1 MGRGVDSLVG
11 RVRQA
16 VSLSNRIKSALEA
29 NRLSYIARRSCA
41 KRSRMTTSHF
51 IAVVLALV
59 LTGGVTPA
67 QSDSERWL
75 LVEVTDVTGQP
86 LKRACVTFVPRDG
99 EITFRNA
106 DSRGRV
112 KLKRPGAG
120 KYRVVVKVDGYE
132 AQKREVTVGANNETV
147 AFKLLPRVYR

>member
-1 MGRGVDSLVG
+1 MF
-11 RVRQA
+11 
-16 VSLSNRIKSALEA
+16 
-29 NRLSYIARRSCA
+29 
-41 KRSRMTTSHF
+41 RMTTRRF
-51 IAVVLALV
+51 VPVLLAL
-59 LTGGVTPA
+59 LLCGGVALA

-75 LVEVTDVTGQP
+75 LVEVTDERGQP
-86 LKRACVTFVPRDG
+86 LKRACVTFVPRAG

-112 KLKRPGAG
+112 KLKRPAVG

-132 AQKREVTVGANNETV
+132 AQKREVTVDANNETV